1 MKKIIILIVAIVFAP
16 LAHAHRQ
23 YGQYDG
29 WGHHHH
35 HHHGYNYPKMR
46 YYQPAPPVVYAPPPT
61 FQFQYSPPA
70 YNVHP
75 TTPYYQAP
83 MQPNYYPHSRW

>member
-1 MKKIIILIVAIVFAP
+1 MKKTIILIVAIAFAP

-23 YGQYDG
+23 YDE

-35 HHHGYNYPKMR
+35 HHRGYNYPKMR
-46 YYQPAPPVVYAPPPT
+46 YYQPPPPVMYAPQPT
-61 FQFQYSPPA
+61 FQLQYTPPV
-70 YNVHP
+70 YNVQP
-75 TTPYYQAP
+75 ANPYYQPP